1 MNDQGYDFNEA
12 FFARQ
17 QTNRNYAGPLDM
29 PWLSTGM
36 AMAQWNSGTISSP
49 LEPDEVT
56 MKFYHPSILANKSY
70 PDLLCIWR
78 IKAIKT
84 SEI

>member
-12 FFARQ
+12 FFVRWR
-17 QTNRNYAGPLDM
+17 TNRNYAGPLDM
-29 PWLSTGM
+29 PWLREGM
-36 AMAQWNSGTISSP
+36 CLAQWRNGIVSAP
-49 LEPDEVT
+49 LEGVQVID
-56 MKFYHPSILANKSY
+56 KFFRAGTLGLNVY

-84 SEI
+84 TGI